1 VRAVSVVFLALAAGS
16 IIYLVTQHI
25 AVATR
30 AKRMDLLAYGLF
42 IGLLAGFITDAIV
55 TPGGA

>member
-30 AKRMDLLAYGLF
+30 AKRMDLLA
-42 IGLLAGFITDAIV
+42 GFITDAIV